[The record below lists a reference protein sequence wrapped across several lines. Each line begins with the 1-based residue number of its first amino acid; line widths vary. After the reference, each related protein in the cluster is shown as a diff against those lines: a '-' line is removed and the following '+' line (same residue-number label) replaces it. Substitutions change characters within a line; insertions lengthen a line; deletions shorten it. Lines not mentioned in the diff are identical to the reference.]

1 LKHRPLF
8 AAHFSM
14 KGVLSMK
21 LTASTKHLG
30 AAIKAVLPAVPS
42 HPGLPLLTGV
52 RINASEAEPA
62 LEATDLELSIRHL
75 LGEAVSVQQPGSA
88 VVPGKALAKALKAI
102 KSTEVQFEAVDEDGR
117 VRLHVHAG
125 NRAVTL
131 DGFPSEDW
139 PAIPEPANF
148 APTATVEAPVL
159 ARALEL
165 SALCA
170 SKDEMRPILTGVGL
184 FFQEGSALLEVVAT
198 DSYRLG
204 VIRVPAT
211 DLQAIPDRP
220 PLVVPARVVRALARL
235 LKMEQGT
242 VRIGIREPAD
252 HGSPVV
258 DFSFADSAWSVRTI
272 EGDYPAW
279 RQVLPEAGGGLLEFD
294 ARELES
300 ALRAVVSIRGTRGTP
315 VRLTLDDS
323 CFVSLA
329 ESDFGSVLEELAGAN
344 FSPNGAGP
352 LQVAFNP
359 EYLLDAIRLI
369 GGDRGRMWARDGL
382 KPVLFEGPDRRCALM
397 PVRMP

>member
-1 LKHRPLF
+1 
-8 AAHFSM
+8 
-14 KGVLSMK
+14 MK

-42 HPGLPLLTGV
+42 HPGLPLLAGV
-52 RINASEAEPA
+52 RIDASDPEPA

-75 LGEAVSVQQPGSA
+75 LGEGVSVRQPGSA
-88 VVPGKALAKALKAI
+88 VVPAKALAKAVDAI
-102 KSTEVQFEAVDEDGR
+102 KGTEVELEAVAQDGR

-125 NRAVTL
+125 NRTVTL
-131 DGFPSEDW
+131 DGFASEDW
-139 PAIPEPANF
+139 PAIPESSKLSPA
-148 APTATVEAPVL
+148 ARAEASAL

-170 SKDEMRPILTGVGL
+170 SKDEMRPMLTGVGL

-204 VIRVPAT
+204 VIRVPVT
-211 DLQAIPDRP
+211 DLDSTADRP
-220 PLVVPARVVRALARL
+220 PLVVPARVARALARL
-235 LKMEQGT
+235 LKKEQGT
-242 VRIGIREPAD
+242 ARIGIAGPTD

-258 DFSFADSAWSVRTI
+258 GFSFADSAWSVRTI
-272 EGDYPAW
+272 EGGYPAW
-279 RQVLPEAGGGLLEFD
+279 RQVLPEAEGGLLEFD

-300 ALRAVVSIRGTRGTP
+300 ALRAAVSVRGTKGTP

-323 CFVSLA
+323 CFVALA
-329 ESDFGSVLEELAGAN
+329 ESDFGSVLEGLPGAN

-369 GGDRGRMWARDGL
+369 GGDRGRMWARDAL
-382 KPVLFEGPDRRCALM
+382 KPVLFEGPDRRYALM

>member
-1 LKHRPLF
+1 
-8 AAHFSM
+8 
-14 KGVLSMK
+14 MK

-30 AAIKAVLPAVPS
+30 TAIKAVLPAVPS

-52 RINASEAEPA
+52 RIDASEADPA
-62 LEATDLELSIRHL
+62 IEATDLELSIRYV
-75 LGEAVSVQQPGSA
+75 LGEGVSVQQPGSA
-88 VVPGKALAKALKAI
+88 VVPARALAKALEAI
-102 KSTEVQFEAVDEDGR
+102 KGTEVELEAVAQDGR

-125 NRAVTL
+125 NRTVTL

-139 PAIPEPANF
+139 PALPEPANLS
-148 APTATVEAPVL
+148 PTATVESSVL

-170 SKDEMRPILTGVGL
+170 SKDEMRPMLTGVGL

-204 VIRVPAT
+204 VIRVPVT
-211 DLQAIPDRP
+211 DLQATPDCP
-220 PLVVPARVVRALARL
+220 PAVVPARVVRALARL
-235 LKMEQGT
+235 LKKEQGT
-242 VRIGIREPAD
+242 VRMGIGGPAD

-258 DFSFADSAWSVRTI
+258 GFSFADSAWSVRTI
-272 EGDYPAW
+272 EGEYPAW
-279 RQVLPEAGGGLLEFD
+279 RQVLPEADGGLLEFD

-300 ALRAVVSIRGTRGTP
+300 ALRAAVSIRGTKGTP
-315 VRLTLDDS
+315 VRLTLDRS
-323 CFVSLA
+323 CFVALA
-329 ESDFGSVLEELAGAN
+329 ESDFGSVLEALPGAN

-352 LQVAFNP
+352 LEVAFNP

-369 GGDRGRMWARDGL
+369 GGDRGRMWARDAL
-382 KPVLFEGPDRRCALM
+382 KPVLFEGPDRRYALM

>member
-1 LKHRPLF
+1 
-8 AAHFSM
+8 
-14 KGVLSMK
+14 VK

-30 AAIKAVLPAVPS
+30 TAIKAVLPAVPS

-52 RINASEAEPA
+52 RIDASQAEPA
-62 LEATDLELSIRHL
+62 LEATDLELSIRHV

-88 VVPGKALAKALKAI
+88 VVPAKALAKALEAI
-102 KSTEVQFEAVDEDGR
+102 KGTEVQVEALDQDGR
-117 VRLHVHAG
+117 VRLHIHAG

-131 DGFPSEDW
+131 DGFSSEDW
-139 PAIPEPANF
+139 PTKPEPANLS
-148 APTATVEAPVL
+148 PTATVEASAL

-170 SKDEMRPILTGVGL
+170 SKDEMRPMLTGVGL

-204 VIRVPAT
+204 VIRVPVT
-211 DLQAIPDRP
+211 DLQATPDRP
-220 PLVVPARVVRALARL
+220 ALVVPARVVRALARL
-235 LKMEQGT
+235 LKKEQGT
-242 VRIGIREPAD
+242 VRIGIGEPAGR
-252 HGSPVV
+252 GSPVV
-258 DFSFADSAWSVRTI
+258 GFSFADSAWSVRTI
-272 EGDYPAW
+272 EGEYPAW
-279 RQVLPEAGGGLLEFD
+279 RQVLPEADGGLLEFD

-300 ALRAVVSIRGTRGTP
+300 ALRAAISIRGTRGTP
-315 VRLTLDDS
+315 VRLTLDQS
-323 CFVSLA
+323 CFLTLA
-329 ESDFGSVLEELAGAN
+329 DSDFGSVLEELPGAS

-359 EYLLDAIRLI
+359 EYLLDAICLI

-382 KPVLFEGPDRRCALM
+382 KPVLFEGLDRRYALM